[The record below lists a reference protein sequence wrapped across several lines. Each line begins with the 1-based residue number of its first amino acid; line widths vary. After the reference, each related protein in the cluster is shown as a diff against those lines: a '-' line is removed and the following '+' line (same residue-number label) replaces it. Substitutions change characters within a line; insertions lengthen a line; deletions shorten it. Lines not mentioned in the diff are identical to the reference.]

1 MIGEPSL
8 MRWEMGREGR
18 IVEVEQWSF
27 VGGGIKVL
35 RQRPQG
41 ENACD
46 DGSRKPV
53 NYEKIPS
60 IVSHCHGKTHH
71 RMGSN
76 STAHI
81 HLMRFIFD

>member
-1 MIGEPSL
+1 
-8 MRWEMGREGR
+8 MGREGR

-46 DGSRKPV
+46 NGSRKPV
-53 NYEKIPS
+53 NEKILS
-60 IVSHCHGKTHH
+60 IDFHCHDKTHH
-71 RMGSN
+71 
-76 STAHI
+76 
-81 HLMRFIFD
+81 